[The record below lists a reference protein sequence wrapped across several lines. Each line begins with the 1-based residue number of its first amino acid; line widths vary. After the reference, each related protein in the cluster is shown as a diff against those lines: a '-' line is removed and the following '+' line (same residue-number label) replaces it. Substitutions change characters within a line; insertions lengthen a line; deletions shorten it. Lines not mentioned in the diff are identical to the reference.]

1 MTAPMAD
8 AMGVRGAPG
17 AERTSQAETAAGHGS
32 RTFDAPRIGT
42 LPAGPLGTIADVAG
56 VTVGHHT
63 RDAGGIQ
70 TGVTVIRPHPG
81 DPFRAKVPAAA
92 AVINGFGKSLGLL
105 QLDELGLIETP
116 IALTNTFA
124 IGALAEAQTRHACE
138 RNPEIGRSWPTVNPL
153 VFECNDGY
161 LNDLQAMAVRGADY
175 RLAHDAAAPTFAQG
189 SVGAGRGMSCFDLKG
204 GIGSASRQVAIDGE
218 RFVVGAFVLANFGR
232 LPMLTVGGAPL
243 GRQLAARLAAA
254 APVTAAS
261 TPASST
267 STSASDPAEKGSI
280 IMVIATDAPLD
291 NRQLRRIAARAA
303 AGLARTGSVYGHGS
317 GDIALA
323 FSTAYTV
330 SHAPPTRHALPA
342 LIHPAALDPFFIATA
357 EAVEQAIVHAL
368 WSARSVT
375 GRDGHRRQA
384 LTELAPDWRELL

>member
-1 MTAPMAD
+1 MIAPPD
-8 AMGVRGAPG
+8 GAPDDP
-17 AERTSQAETAAGHGS
+17 A
-32 RTFDAPRIGT
+32 APRIGT
-42 LPAGPLGTIADVAG
+42 LPAGARGTICDVAG

-70 TGVTVIRPHPG
+70 TGVTVIRPHRG
-81 DPFRAKVPAAA
+81 DLFRDKVPAAA

-124 IGALAEAQTRHACE
+124 VGTLADAQIRHACAA
-138 RNPEIGRSWPTVNPL
+138 NPEIGRSLPTVNPL

-175 RLAHDAAAPTFAQG
+175 RRAHDAAASAFAQG

-204 GIGSASRQVAIDGE
+204 GIGSASRLIAIDGE
-218 RFVVGAFVLANFGR
+218 RFVVGALVLANFGR

-243 GRQLAARLAAA
+243 GRRLAARLVPAPPMAGGALVAAA
-254 APVTAAS
+254 VSAGSAVSTAPAAL
-261 TPASST
+261 P
-267 STSASDPAEKGSI
+267 EKGSI
-280 IMVIATDAPLD
+280 IMLIATDAPLD
-291 NRQLRRIAARAA
+291 NRQLRRVAARAA

-330 SHAPPTRHALPA
+330 PHAPVARYTLPP
-342 LIHPAALDPFFIATA
+342 LLHPAALDPVFIATA
-357 EAVEQAIVHAL
+357 EAVEQAIVNAL
-368 WSARSVT
+368 WSARGAT

-384 LTELAPDWRELL
+384 LTELAPDWRALL